1 MTIAATTVFP
11 ARRVITMEPNTPE
24 ATAVTVSGDRV
35 VAVGSFA
42 ELRDNGDTRVDET
55 FADAIVCPGFI
66 DQHLHP
72 ILSATTLVTEVI
84 ATEEWALPGHTFP
97 AAHSEQ
103 AYQRALRDAE
113 QALTD
118 PRNWLISWGYHP
130 LWHGPLDRAVLD
142 EISRTRPIAV
152 WHRSCHEW
160 FLNSAAIADWA
171 SPTNRWQVKAG
182 PAAWSILTVGIGGRP
197 G

>member
-1 MTIAATTVFP
+1 MTTVTP
-11 ARRVITMEPNTPE
+11 A
-24 ATAVTVSGDRV
+24 
-35 VAVGSFA
+35 
-42 ELRDNGDTRVDET
+42 VDET

-84 ATEEWALPGHTFP
+84 ATEDWALPGRTFP

-152 WHRSCHEW
+152 WHRSCHES
-160 FLNSAAIADWA
+160 FSNSAAIAALDITHDQMAGQGRA
-171 SPTNRWQVKAG
+171 SGMVDLDRGHWWETGKESPLAQVNTGIHEPRAHDRRPSSNWSATCTAPGSPRSTNRA
-182 PAAWSILTVGIGGRP
+182 
-197 G
+197 